1 MSKLSNRRNGSN
13 KSRWRMSIPV
23 ILPSG
28 RPANWL
34 AAPESS
40 RCLEALFEDVADN
53 DDNMPLIR
61 GRVKQVARARD
72 PPPAPRPSSAGRQ
85 SIPTDRYKPPSPPA
99 GASSRVVVKK
109 RKSVE
114 STSEPV
120 VVEAH
125 AVPISADSGRV
136 MIGQHEISRKF
147 NKNHVAIKPVKEPP
161 LPDMTLSSFW
171 HAVSYLCNN
180 TL

>member
-1 MSKLSNRRNGSN
+1 MT
-13 KSRWRMSIPV
+13 
-23 ILPSG
+23 
-28 RPANWL
+28 
-34 AAPESS
+34 
-40 RCLEALFEDVADN
+40 
-53 DDNMPLIR
+53 
-61 GRVKQVARARD
+61 

-180 TL
+180 T